1 MGQEALLS
9 SRELM
14 PLNELQNCSSNWRP
28 FAETG
33 LHLLYLISRWSQE
46 PGASCSASFSPFR
59 GRPSRLS
66 FGSFVTNSHLVVS
79 SLHHLISKAGREVA
93 AAKREA
99 ILHCMWFS
107 SQSIRRSL
115 LKDEG
120 DGGIQRL
127 LKKTISPGL
136 PSGSSRSPAPHVPV
150 CFRRS
155 PESESLVTMITLQEA
170 FWSGAAGKAWDST
183 RGDISRSVSV
193 DHLYVHSAETGI
205 RHRILSSL

>member
-1 MGQEALLS
+1 M
-9 SRELM
+9 
-14 PLNELQNCSSNWRP
+14 RP

-79 SLHHLISKAGREVA
+79 SLHHLISKGVAGGGRVA

-107 SQSIRRSL
+107 SQSVRRSF

-127 LKKTISPGL
+127 LKKNHL
-136 PSGSSRSPAPHVPV
+136 PRSS
-150 CFRRS
+150 
-155 PESESLVTMITLQEA
+155 
-170 FWSGAAGKAWDST
+170 FW
-183 RGDISRSVSV
+183 
-193 DHLYVHSAETGI
+193 
-205 RHRILSSL
+205 